1 MIRWDNIG
9 IWDFCF
15 SPKVSWPLVQD
26 YQSLAMQII
35 SKSSG
40 KIVDMGEEWIAIDLC
55 QHCDAIK
62 DSWVKDELYL
72 DRWWGGQHH
81 SDHLIESR

>member
-1 MIRWDNIG
+1 MVLAVMVMVMVLVMLGEVVVVTEEHWLAGNLESAELLVLLGKPEIEFMIRWDNIG

-35 SKSSG
+35 SISSG
-40 KIVDMGEEWIAIDLC
+40 
-55 QHCDAIK
+55 
-62 DSWVKDELYL
+62 
-72 DRWWGGQHH
+72 
-81 SDHLIESR
+81 